1 MKINR
6 NMRKIF
12 IALFLL
18 VCATAVMAQN
28 TDTIANKNIRKGWTF
43 GALPS
48 VSYDADYGFQ
58 YGALTNIYYFGD
70 GSTYPEYLHSLYL
83 EASYTTKRY
92 GVFRFFYDS
101 KFLIPDHRLTVDM
114 SYLPDAL
121 SDFYGFNGYQAVYN
135 PDWTNDESDMYV
147 SRAFYKM
154 KRDLFRFATDI
165 QGGLS
170 NNWYWNAGAGVLGYK
185 IGNVDVDMLN
195 KGKDAEDQLPDTA
208 GLYEKYVL
216 WDIIPHNEANGG
228 WHPYLRGGITY
239 DTRNQQ
245 QNPSRGIYTDAFL
258 TYTAAFGDMKDYN
271 NLKFNFN
278 FRQYIPITEN
288 ISLAYRV
295 GTQLT
300 LAGKSPFYLNTYM
313 NTLFIQRVIYEGLG
327 GGNSL
332 RGIVRN
338 RILSDG
344 FAFANVE
351 LRLKLWKFK
360 VGKENF
366 YIGINPLFDAGMVLQ
381 PYDINKEQVE
391 NNIRENDPSFDM
403 NTLGNYFDFD
413 ESLIY
418 KPHLSAG
425 IGLKVA
431 MNENFIVSVDWA
443 TPLNKADNGKM
454 SNLYIKIGYMF

>member
-1 MKINR
+1 
-6 NMRKIF
+6 MRKIF
-12 IALFLL
+12 IASFLL

-28 TDTIANKNIRKGWTF
+28 TDTVANKNIRKGWTF

-101 KFLIPDHRLTVDM
+101 KFLIPNHRLTVDM

-170 NNWYWNAGAGVLGYK
+170 NNWYWNAGAGMLGYK

-351 LRLKLWKFK
+351 LRLKLWNFK

-403 NTLGNYFDFD
+403 NTLGNYFNFD

>member
-1 MKINR
+1 
-6 NMRKIF
+6 MRKT
-12 IALFLL
+12 LL
-18 VCATAVMAQN
+18 SILLCACCVGTLVAQSSDTTA
-28 TDTIANKNIRKGWTF
+28 TKNVRKGWTF

-83 EASYTTKRY
+83 EASYTTKQY

-101 KFLIPDHRLTVDM
+101 KYAIPNHRLTVDVT
-114 SYLPDAL
+114 YLPDAL
-121 SDFYGFNGYQAVYN
+121 SDFYGFNGYQSVYN
-135 PDWTNDESDMYV
+135 PAWTDDKSSDYV

-443 TPLNKADNGKM
+443 TPLNKGDNGKM